1 MPRNWLHVTAGMV
14 ALLLVAALIV
24 YSEEAFEAAL
34 AGMKIFWEI
43 VFPSLLPF
51 FVLSEIMLALGV
63 VHFLGVIFEPLMRP
77 LFNVPGAGA
86 FVMSMGLAAGYPMDA
101 VITAKFRKRGLC
113 NQAEGERLLAFT
125 NTADPLF
132 IFGAVAVGMFRLPE
146 LGAVLALAHYLGA
159 FCVGLTFRFYRRSAP
174 SSPALGMNHVAGGP
188 LGATAN
194 PGRHRNLLARAARA
208 LIRARREDG
217 RPFGRILSDAVNESV
232 KTLLMICG
240 FIMLFS
246 VVIRVLQALGVVT
259 AIAVPVRALLSALH
273 LDPSLS
279 DGLLRGLFEID
290 LGAMAASSTPAPL
303 AQRAIVASAIIAWS
317 GLSVHAQVASVMAG
331 SDVRMTPFV
340 GARLLHA
347 CYSAVFTALLLG
359 PLGMLTSHLVTP
371 VLAAVTGA
379 TGGNP
384 WPGLVSLRLG
394 AAILCGVSGITAL
407 ILAALLAAIL
417 LTRARITGFRL

>member
-1 MPRNWLHVTAGMV
+1 MPRNWVHVMSGMV

-24 YSEEAFEAAL
+24 YSEEAFQAAL

-51 FVLSEIMLALGV
+51 FVLSEVMLALGV

-101 VITAKFRKRGLC
+101 VITAKFRKQGLC
-113 NQAEGERLLAFT
+113 NQAEAERLLAFT

-132 IFGAVAVGMFRLPE
+132 MFGAVAVGMFRLPG

-188 LGATAN
+188 LAAGNT
-194 PGRHRNLLARAARA
+194 GTRHRNLLVRAARA

-246 VVIRVLQALGVVT
+246 VLIQVLHALGAVAIIAAPLRVLLTVV
-259 AIAVPVRALLSALH
+259 H
-273 LDPSLS
+273 LDPSLA

-290 LGAMAASSTPAPL
+290 LGAMATSSAPAPL

-317 GLSVHAQVASVMAG
+317 GLSVHAQVVSVMAG

-340 GARLLHA
+340 AARVLHA
-347 CYSAVFTALLLG
+347 GYSALFTAVLLG
-359 PLGMLTSHLVTP
+359 PLGMLTSRLVTP
-371 VLAAVTGA
+371 VMAALTTA
-379 TGGNP
+379 AGGNP

-394 AAILCGVSGITAL
+394 AALLCGASGIAAIVL
-407 ILAALLAAIL
+407 AAALLAIL
-417 LTRARITGFRL
+417 LSRIRLTGFRI

>member
-1 MPRNWLHVTAGMV
+1 MPRNWAHVLSGMV

-51 FVLSEIMLALGV
+51 FVLSEVMLALGV

-132 IFGAVAVGMFRLPE
+132 MFGAVAVGMFRTPE

-174 SSPALGMNHVAGGP
+174 SSPALGMNHVAGETLAPGTPGP
-188 LGATAN
+188 
-194 PGRHRNLLARAARA
+194 RHNLLARAARA
-208 LIRARREDG
+208 LVRARREDA

-232 KTLLMICG
+232 KTLFMICG

-246 VVIRVLQALGVVT
+246 VVIRVLQSLGAATVL
-259 AIAVPVRALLSALH
+259 AVPIRVVLAAFNLH
-273 LDPSLS
+273 PSLA
-279 DGLLRGLFEID
+279 DGLLRGIFEID
-290 LGAMAASSTPAPL
+290 LGAMAASTAPAPL
-303 AQRAIVASAIIAWS
+303 PQRAIVASAIIAWS

-340 GARLLHA
+340 AARLLHA
-347 CYSAVFTALLLG
+347 LYSALFTALLLG
-359 PLGMLTSHLVTP
+359 PLGMLTSRAVTP
-371 VLAAVTGA
+371 VLAAMTA
-379 TGGNP
+379 AAGGNP
-384 WPGLVSLRLG
+384 WPGVVSLRLG
-394 AAILCGVSGITAL
+394 AAVLCGISGV
-407 ILAALLAAIL
+407 AALVFAAVIAAIL
-417 LTRARITGFRL
+417 LARARITWFRV